1 MLPNLRSRRR
11 PLYGAQICALAAA
24 LLLLV
29 SVSLLYTRLSST
41 SPPTH
46 NHHHRI
52 RHRDGRL
59 STLRRRSDADSAIRV
74 NPLLSDSADDNTNA
88 IIINNPDEVDAPD
101 KIDELDNLED
111 QTDTAASLGEDEQE
125 SEQSQSRIK
134 PALSSSGYYVDHVTG
149 SIRRALHRRSI
160 DDWDADYSSFTVF
173 TEDESKAAIGSDDVP
188 IDEEVRRK
196 VTEVQ
201 GIEDALL
208 LKIGK
213 RVSPLRDGW
222 GDWFEKKGD
231 FLRRDRM
238 FKSNLE
244 VLNPVHNPLL
254 QDPDGIGITGLTR
267 GDKALLKLLLSEY
280 KRSPFLVKRPL
291 SASEATPEGKLGN
304 KNDFKL
310 PERRAL
316 HDNGNGELDGKIVF
330 NAVTGG
336 SNVNK
341 KNVSSSVEVERNSNA
356 SGKSSN
362 ADDNNSTNSSK
373 VEAMSIVEDKGD
385 SRVTEDLGGMYA
397 DGKRWG
403 YYPGLHPHLSFSEFV
418 DSFFRNGKC
427 EMRVFMVWNSPPWMY
442 SIRHQRGL
450 ESLLSHHRD
459 ACIVVLSETID
470 LDFFINSFVKDGYKI
485 AVAMPN
491 LDELLKDTPTS
502 VFASVWAEWRKTK
515 FYPTHYSELVR
526 LAALYRYG
534 GIYLDT
540 DIIVMNPL
548 YSLNNTIGMEDE
560 LTGSSLNGAVMA
572 FKQESPFVLE
582 CLNEFYMTY
591 DDTKLRWNGA
601 ELLTRVWSNSLKH
614 DSSIRPLE
622 LNVQPS
628 YMFFPI
634 GSQDITRYFTTPATE
649 NERAAQDA
657 LFARITK
664 QSLTFHIWNSL
675 TSTLI
680 PEPGSL
686 ASRLINH
693 SCIRCSDVL

>member
-1 MLPNLRSRRR
+1 MFRSLHSRRR

-24 LLLLV
+24 LLLLL

-46 NHHHRI
+46 RHRHRI
-52 RHRDGRL
+52 HHRDGRL
-59 STLRRRSDADSAIRV
+59 SNLRRRPDADSAIRT
-74 NPLLSDSADDNTNA
+74 NPLLSDSADDDNTNS
-88 IIINNPDEVDAPD
+88 IITTNPDEVDAPD

-111 QTDTAASLGEDEQE
+111 QTDATASLGEDEQQD
-125 SEQSQSRIK
+125 SEQSQSHSRIK

-160 DDWDADYSSFTVF
+160 DDWDADYGSFTAGA
-173 TEDESKAAIGSDDVP
+173 EDESKAAIGSDDVP

-196 VTEVQ
+196 VTEVR

-213 RVSPLRDGW
+213 RVSPLREGW

-244 VLNPVHNPLL
+244 VLNPVNNPLL
-254 QDPDGIGITGLTR
+254 QDPDGVGITGLTR

-280 KRSPFLVKRPL
+280 KRSPFLVKKPL
-291 SASEATPEGKLGN
+291 SVSEATPDGKLEN

-316 HDNGNGELDGKIVF
+316 HDNNGDGGELDGKIVF
-330 NAVTGG
+330 NAITED
-336 SNVNK
+336 SNVIH
-341 KNVSSSVEVERNSNA
+341 KNVSA

-362 ADDNNSTNSSK
+362 EGHSSSTNVSK
-373 VEAMSIVEDKGD
+373 TEGISIVEDKG
-385 SRVTEDLGGMYA
+385 EDLGGVYA

-427 EMRVFMVWNSPPWMY
+427 QLRVFMVWNSPPWMY

-450 ESLLSHHRD
+450 ESLLSHHKD
-459 ACIVVLSETID
+459 ACILVLSETID
-470 LDFFINSFVKDGYKI
+470 LDFFKNSFVKDGYKI

-502 VFASVWAEWRKTK
+502 VFASVWHEWRKTK

-526 LAALYRYG
+526 LAALYR
-534 GIYLDT
+534 
-540 DIIVMNPL
+540 
-548 YSLNNTIGMEDE
+548 
-560 LTGSSLNGAVMA
+560 
-572 FKQESPFVLE
+572 
-582 CLNEFYMTY
+582 
-591 DDTKLRWNGA
+591 
-601 ELLTRVWSNSLKH
+601 
-614 DSSIRPLE
+614 
-622 LNVQPS
+622 
-628 YMFFPI
+628 
-634 GSQDITRYFTTPATE
+634 
-649 NERAAQDA
+649 
-657 LFARITK
+657 
-664 QSLTFHIWNSL
+664 
-675 TSTLI
+675 
-680 PEPGSL
+680 
-686 ASRLINH
+686 
-693 SCIRCSDVL
+693 